1 MASKIKVDQ
10 LETADGS
17 GTIALQNQLSG
28 MTSASM
34 PTGSVLQVVNL
45 TKKERITLSNAATK
59 LIETSLVTKG
69 ANSSIFVVID
79 IGISGTDTVSSDED
93 LALAAGYK
101 TGSVSSTSSDYTSI
115 STGNFSRQAISGL
128 NGWYASDTHRGG
140 GGYNKYWTETKTY
153 NKKFTTSAAA
163 GTTINVAQWA
173 GTNGT
178 YYIGGMKGSVSIS
191 DAGQEL
197 SITLMEIAG

>member
-1 MASKIKVDQ
+1 MST
-10 LETADGS
+10 LEVKAIQAPS
-17 GTIALQNQLSG
+17 GYNLQ
-28 MTSASM
+28 M
-34 PTGSVLQVVNL
+34 PTGHILQVVNL
-45 TKKERITLSNAATK
+45 TKKERITLNNAATK
-59 LIETSLVTKG
+59 LIETSLVTKN

-79 IGISGTDTVSSDED
+79 IGISGTATDASDQD
-93 LALAAGYK
+93 LGLAAGYK

-115 STGNFSRQAISGL
+115 STGDFSRQQISGL
-128 NGWYASDTHRGG
+128 NNWYASDTHRGG
-140 GGYNKYWTETKTY
+140 GGYNKYWAETKTY
-153 NKKFTTSAAA
+153 HKKFTTSAAA